1 MKTILKKEQVA
12 LYIFENNI
20 QDLDKI
26 NFLKSNLE
34 KELNIK
40 NIDDIN
46 MTITVQE
53 YENSKWYTFPASL
66 FFNHENET
74 EKKEEGSEE
83 EEIIESQKFSFL
95 DFLKKINSEKI
106 IIWIFGLFSI
116 LFLLFSSYNKN
127 LTADV
132 SIISPVIMNEFDIL
146 TNKNSENLLLISQE
160 LQEQKKLRDLVNVSI
175 EKVKKLEEENNNIR
189 KTLLNKAQ

>member
-66 FFNHENET
+66 FLQENEI
-74 EKKEEGSEE
+74 EQEEGSIEQ
-83 EEIIESQKFSFL
+83 EEIIESQKVSFL
-95 DFLKKINSEKI
+95 NFLKKINSEKI

-116 LFLLFSSYNKN
+116 SLLLFSSYNKN

-132 SIISPVIMNEFDIL
+132 SITSPVIMNEFDIL
-146 TNKNSENLLLISQE
+146 TDKNNQNLLQISQE
-160 LQEQKKLRDLVNVSI
+160 LQEQKRLRDLVNLSI
-175 EKVKKLEEENNNIR
+175 QKVKQLEEENQNIR
-189 KTLLNKAQ
+189 KTLINKAQ